1 VLLIGPFLPSG
12 VGHHRGACPFAKTA
26 ADGGAVSARGPAA
39 HVVTGQA
46 TETVQMQ
53 ALLRPGPTCSCAR
66 DRTRITRRYHGVM
79 APDPGPTRRKL
90 IDAATALFARHGVTG
105 VSRAE
110 IGRAA
115 GQRNTAALVY
125 HFGDLDGILRAVLGE
140 NVARL
145 RERRMAMLGDAT
157 AASPTEVRPVM
168 EALVLARA
176 DLAAGD
182 WRDRAYA
189 QIHADLTGHPA
200 WTTEAVA
207 HATRNGGGPE
217 VTAELV
223 RRTPDVPAG
232 LQADR
237 ILLVAAFVVRA
248 TAARARAL
256 DMGAADP
263 TEYSRTH
270 ALFASNMVDVA
281 VAAVTAPV
289 SEATR
294 MAGGVTL
301 A

>member
-1 VLLIGPFLPSG
+1 
-12 VGHHRGACPFAKTA
+12 
-26 ADGGAVSARGPAA
+26 
-39 HVVTGQA
+39 
-46 TETVQMQ
+46 
-53 ALLRPGPTCSCAR
+53 
-66 DRTRITRRYHGVM
+66 M

-90 IDAATALFARHGVTG
+90 IDAATTLFARHGVAG

-145 RERRMAMLGDAT
+145 RERRMAMLADAV
-157 AASPTEVRPVM
+157 AASPTDVRPVM
-168 EALVLARA
+168 KAFVLPRA
-176 DLAAGD
+176 DLADGD

-200 WTTEAVA
+200 WTTAAVA

-223 RRTPDVPAG
+223 RRCPDVPAD

-256 DMGAADP
+256 DMGGADP
-263 TEYSRTH
+263 AEYHRTH
-270 ALFASNMVDVA
+270 ALFVANLVDVG

-289 SEATR
+289 SEETR
-294 MAGGVTL
+294 EAS
-301 A
+301 AIASA